1 MIYLRLDHHLISMIL
16 EKKRLMRKYI
26 LMGPE
31 GALGHGSKPDQQT
44 DSDPMLGGGMVGA
57 VPGSAAPLNA
67 DKAPQSA
74 SREG

>member
-1 MIYLRLDHHLISMIL
+1 MAVIEVY
-16 EKKRLMRKYI
+16 LMRKYI

-31 GALGHGSKPDQQT
+31 GALGHGAKPDQQT